1 LQNLTLKAGG
11 SQNMSMMSD
20 FKAFAMKGN
29 VVDLAVGFILGGAFG
44 KIVTSLVGDVIMP
57 PIGLALGK
65 VDFSSLFFNLSGTHY
80 PSLAAAKAAGAP
92 TIAYG
97 AFINTIIDFLIVAF
111 AMFILVQQLE
121 RLTRKPAP
129 AAVPTIKQ
137 CPFCL
142 SDIPVAATKCA
153 HCTAELKAAA

>member
-1 LQNLTLKAGG
+1 
-11 SQNMSMMSD
+11 MSMMSD

-29 VVDLAVGFILGGAFG
+29 VIDLAVGFILGGAFG
-44 KIVTSLVGDVIMP
+44 KIVSSLVGDVIMP
-57 PIGLALGK
+57 PIGFILGK
-65 VDFSSLFFNLSGTHY
+65 VDFTSLFISLSGTHY

-97 AFINTIIDFLIVAF
+97 VFINTVIDFLIVAF
-111 AMFILVQQLE
+111 AMFILVQQIE
-121 RLTRKPAP
+121 RLTRKPP
-129 AAVPTIKQ
+129 PPSVPTIKQ

-142 SDIPVAATKCA
+142 SDIPIAATKCA

>member
-1 LQNLTLKAGG
+1 
-11 SQNMSMMSD
+11 MSMMSD

-65 VDFSSLFFNLSGTHY
+65 VDFSSLFLNLSGTHY
-80 PSLAAAKAAGAP
+80 ASLAAAKVAGAP

-97 AFINTIIDFLIVAF
+97 AFINTIVNFLIVAF

-121 RLTRKPAP
+121 RLIRKPAP
-129 AAVPTIKQ
+129 AAVPTVKQ

-142 SDIPVAATKCA
+142 SDIPAAATKCA